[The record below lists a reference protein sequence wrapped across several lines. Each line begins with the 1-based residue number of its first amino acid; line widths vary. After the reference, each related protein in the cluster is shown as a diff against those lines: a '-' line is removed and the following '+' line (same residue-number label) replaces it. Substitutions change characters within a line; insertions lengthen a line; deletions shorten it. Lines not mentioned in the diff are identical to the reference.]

1 MPNGKPGD
9 HPFTD
14 IVIHGRDVYS
24 ERAASLVRQIAALV
38 GEQERQQL
46 ADMLFHDYNE
56 YSTPFVGDTA
66 SSVFSTT
73 IPPEFNDP
81 GNDAAVR
88 RS

>member
-56 YSTPFVGDTA
+56 YSTPDVPRLEQVLTA
-66 SSVFSTT
+66 MLAKAQK
-73 IPPEFNDP
+73 
-81 GNDAAVR
+81 AAR
-88 RS
+88 DRGYEI

>member
-14 IVIHGRDVYS
+14 IVTHGHDVYS

-38 GEQERQQL
+38 GEKERRQL

-56 YSTPFVGDTA
+56 YDKPDVSRLEQVL
-66 SSVFSTT
+66 
-73 IPPEFNDP
+73 
-81 GNDAAVR
+81 AAMLEGAKKAAR
-88 RS
+88 ERGHEI